1 MICKRKYFLG
11 PLLYHLTFLNNPNIF
26 HFLVILL
33 RTAGG
38 FHRGTHKRLL
48 LKDGLEPGLSG
59 PAGSTESQPVSMI
72 NNRCFYFLLSIWKK

>member
-1 MICKRKYFLG
+1 M
-11 PLLYHLTFLNNPNIF
+11 NNPNIF

-33 RTAGG
+33 TTAGG

-72 NNRCFYFLLSIWKK
+72 NNRCLFSIEYLEKVTKAMGASFPTHRTR